1 MTRKAYSIGYGQGT
15 RSFWLDDDR
24 LLLEMKAA
32 EPDNEPDQT
41 EEVLRAIRNPIGK
54 PPLQDWLLPRD
65 RVCIITS
72 DMTRPCPSHIILPPL
87 ISELEAVGIHA
98 EDITVVF
105 ALGSHRR
112 HTEDEKR
119 RLVGEDV
126 YNKVHT
132 VDSDPEDTLYLGT
145 TALGTPVNIDAAV
158 AQADRR
164 ICVGNIEY
172 HYFAGYS
179 GGAKALMPGVSNRE
193 TIQANHSRMTEPTSR
208 AGAIDD
214 NRLRLDLEEAADI
227 CGCDFIVNVI
237 LNEEKRIVKAV
248 AGDHRAAHRAGC
260 AFLDSLYK
268 IRIDRQA
275 DLVIATP
282 GGLPKDINLYQTQ
295 KALDNAQH
303 AVRPGGIIVLAGQ
316 CAEGYGEAVFEE
328 WLLAAGSPM
337 DLINRVKR
345 EFRLGGHKAV
355 AIAMVLTKA
364 DVYFVSDMPADLV
377 ARTFMKPYSDL
388 GSAVDAALDRLGPE
402 AKVII
407 MPHAGSTLPEFTPA
421 FPENRPLSTNS

>member
-1 MTRKAYSIGYGQGT
+1 MTRKAYTIGYGQGT

-41 EEVLRAIRNPIGK
+41 EEVISAIKNPIGK
-54 PPLQDWLLPRD
+54 PPLKEWLLPGD
-65 RVCIITS
+65 RVCIVTS
-72 DMTRPCPSHIILPPL
+72 DITRPCPSSIILPPL
-87 ISELEAVGIHA
+87 IDELEDAGVRA
-98 EDITVVF
+98 EDITIVF

-112 HTEDEKR
+112 HTEEEKR
-119 RLVGEDV
+119 RLVGDRV
-126 YNKVHT
+126 YNRVHT
-132 VDSDPEDTLYLGT
+132 VDSDPDDTVYLGMT
-145 TALGTPVNIDAAV
+145 SFGTPVNITESV

-193 TIQANHSRMTEPTSR
+193 SIQANHSRMIEPTSR
-208 AGAIDD
+208 AGAIEG
-214 NRLRLDLEEAADI
+214 NRLRMDLEEAADI

-248 AGDHRAAHRAGC
+248 AGDHRLAHRVGC

-268 IRIDRQA
+268 IPIDRQA

-328 WLLAAGSPM
+328 WLLAAAKPM
-337 DLINRVKR
+337 DLIERVKR

-355 AIAMVLTKA
+355 AIAMVLAKA
-364 DVYFVSDMPADLV
+364 DVYFVSDMPAEQV
-377 ARTFMKPYSDL
+377 AHTFMRPYDDL
-388 GSAVDAALDRLGPE
+388 GQAVDDALLKLGPE

-407 MPHAGSTLPEFTPA
+407 MPHAGSTLPEYKPA
-421 FPENRPLSTNS
+421 FHQNER

>member
-1 MTRKAYSIGYGQGT
+1 MTRKAYTIGYGQGT

-32 EPDNEPDQT
+32 EPDSEPDQT
-41 EEVLRAIRNPIGK
+41 EEVISAIRNPIGK
-54 PPLQDWLLPRD
+54 PPLNEWLLPGD
-65 RVCIITS
+65 RISIITS
-72 DMTRPCPSHIILPPL
+72 DITRPCPSAIILPPL
-87 ISELEAVGIHA
+87 IDELEAAGIRA
-98 EDITVVF
+98 EDITIVF

-112 HTEDEKR
+112 HTEEEKR
-119 RLVGEDV
+119 RLVGDKV
-126 YNKVHT
+126 YNRVHT
-132 VDSDPEDTLYLGT
+132 VDSDPDDTIYLGT
-145 TALGTPVNIDAAV
+145 TSFGTPVNITESV

-193 TIQANHSRMTEPTSR
+193 SIQANHSRMIEPTSR
-208 AGAIDD
+208 AGAIEG
-214 NRLRLDLEEAADI
+214 NHLRMDLEEAADL

-248 AGDHRAAHRAGC
+248 AGDHRLAHRVGC

-268 IRIDRQA
+268 IPIDRQA

-328 WLLAAGSPM
+328 WLLAAAKPM
-337 DLINRVKR
+337 DLIERVKR

-355 AIAMVLTKA
+355 AIAMVLAKA
-364 DVYFVSDMPADLV
+364 DVYFVSDMPADQV
-377 ARTFMKPYSDL
+377 AHTFMRPYDDL
-388 GSAVDAALDRLGPE
+388 SRAVDDALTKLGPD

-407 MPHAGSTLPEFTPA
+407 MPHAGSTLPEYKPA
-421 FPENRPLSTNS
+421 FHQNEG